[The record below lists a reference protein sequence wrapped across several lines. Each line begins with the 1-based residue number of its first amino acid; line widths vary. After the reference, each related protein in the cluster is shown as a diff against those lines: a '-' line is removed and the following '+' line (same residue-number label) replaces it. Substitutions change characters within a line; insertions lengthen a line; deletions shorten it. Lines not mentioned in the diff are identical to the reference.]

1 MSHFTVAVFTDSFT
15 SVDELLAPYE
25 EGTNDPMYLEW
36 VTADESIEE
45 ITAKFNE
52 KNDGSEDLKQFVK
65 RWYGYDYNLTYKNF
79 GRICNPNAKWDWYM
93 VGGRWGGLLK
103 LKNAEGVGKV
113 VERCDTARV
122 RDCDFSPNEE
132 DYRKAIRL
140 WEIAVEGSPMT
151 EEERKKYVVR
161 YKGEYYIQK
170 YGTKENY
177 ARQMSDFYTYAF
189 ITADGEWHETG
200 SMGWFGMDDA
210 TRSSREAYRKAFD
223 AYLEEARKQD
233 LLITIVDCHI

>member
-1 MSHFTVAVFTDSFT
+1 MSHYTVAVFTHTEDE
-15 SVDELLAPYE
+15 VDELLAP
-25 EGTNDPMYLEW
+25 
-36 VTADESIEE
+36 
-45 ITAKFNE
+45 FNE
-52 KNDGSEDLKQFVK
+52 VVEAGSPYAEFKEDEDSDVDLVTGKK
-65 RWYGYDYNLTYKNF
+65 GYWF
-79 GRICNPNAKWDWYM
+79 NPNARWDWYSI
-93 VGGRWGGLLK
+93 GGRWAGQLK
-103 LKNAEGVGKV
+103 VKNAEGVGKV

-122 RDCDFSPNEE
+122 RDCDFSPDEE
-132 DYRKAIRL
+132 DYREAIRC

-151 EEERKKYVVR
+151 EEERKKYVLM
-161 YKGEYYIQK
+161 YKGEYYIQQ

-177 ARQMSDFYTYAF
+177 ARQMSDFSTYAF

-200 SMGWFGMDDA
+200 RMGWFGMDDA

>member
-1 MSHFTVAVFTDSFT
+1 MSHFTVAVFTDSLT

-36 VTADESIEE
+36 VPASESMEE

-52 KNDGSEDLKQFVK
+52 ENDGSEDLKQFVK

-79 GRICNPNAKWDWYM
+79 GYICNPNAKWDWYM

-103 LKNAEGVGKV
+103 LKNAEGVGKGI
-113 VERCDTARV
+113 ECCDTARV

-151 EEERKKYVVR
+151 EEERKKYVLM
-161 YKGEYYIQK
+161 YKGEYYIQQ

-177 ARQMSDFYTYAF
+177 ARQMSDFSTHAF
-189 ITADGEWHETG
+189 ITADGEWHEAG
-200 SMGWFGMDDA
+200 RMGWFGMDDA
-210 TRSSREAYRKAFD
+210 TRDSREAYLKAFD